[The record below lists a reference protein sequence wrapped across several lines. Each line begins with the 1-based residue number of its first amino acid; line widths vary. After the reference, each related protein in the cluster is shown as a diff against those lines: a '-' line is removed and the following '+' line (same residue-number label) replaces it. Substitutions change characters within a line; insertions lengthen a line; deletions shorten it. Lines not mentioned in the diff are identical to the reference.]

1 MAVRTIILV
10 ILFIFLVTI
19 VFPVFITQGCGMFQR
34 PEKGYRD
41 EKPYETTVYFHGE
54 GIIRNM
60 DLEEYIKGVVAA
72 EMPASFHHEALK
84 AQAVAARTYTVKRMT
99 ALGGSPNLD
108 HPEVDVCTDSTHC
121 QAWVSDED
129 FRKNLKGQFG
139 MFGYKKYLEN
149 VYQAVDETQG
159 LILVYRDE
167 IIDPLFHSTSGG
179 FTENS
184 EQVFSA
190 MVPYLRSVSSPY
202 EEHSPKLTDRVEMK
216 AADFVRTLRQ
226 KFDGLKIDAKD
237 IPSAIRVMETSQGG
251 KVISVRIGNRVVS
264 GREVRAAL
272 GLNSTDFKIGY
283 EGDTVVIT
291 TTGYGH
297 GVGMSQYGAD
307 GMANRGDTFD
317 RILRHYYT
325 GVDIKRIGEIFDKQS
340 GLPH

>member
-1 MAVRTIILV
+1 MGMRTIILV
-10 ILFIFLVTI
+10 VLFLFLVTI
-19 VFPVFITQGCGMFQR
+19 VLPVFITQGCDMFKGPQR
-34 PEKGYRD
+34 GYLD
-41 EKPYETTVYFHGE
+41 EKPYEASVYLHRE
-54 GIIRNM
+54 RVIRNM

-99 ALGGSPNLD
+99 SLGGSPNPD

-121 QAWVSDED
+121 QAWISDEE
-129 FRKNLKGQFG
+129 FRQHLRKQFG
-139 MFGYKKYLEN
+139 IFGYKKYLEN
-149 VYQAVDETQG
+149 VYNAVEDTRD
-159 LILVYRDE
+159 LILVYQDE

-184 EQVFSA
+184 EQVFSS

-202 EEHSPKLTDRVEMK
+202 EDHSPKLTTRVEMK
-216 AADFVRTLRQ
+216 ADDFVRTLQQ
-226 KFDGLKIDAKD
+226 KFDGLKIDKND
-237 IPSAIRVMETSQGG
+237 IPSAIQVLETSQGG
-251 KVISVRIGNRVVS
+251 KIISVRIGNKILS

-272 GLNSTDFKIGY
+272 GLNSTDFKIGC

-307 GMANRGDTFD
+307 GMARRGDTYD
-317 RILRHYYT
+317 RILKHYYT
-325 GVDIKRIGEIFDKQS
+325 GVDIKRIGELYI
-340 GLPH
+340 PH

>member
-1 MAVRTIILV
+1 MGMRTLV
-10 ILFIFLVTI
+10 LLILFMFLVTI
-19 VFPVFITQGCGMFQR
+19 VLPVFITQGCDMFKEPQ
-34 PEKGYRD
+34 KGYLD
-41 EKPYETTVYFHGE
+41 EKPYEAVVYLHQDRV
-54 GIIRNM
+54 IRNM

-72 EMPASFHHEALK
+72 EMPASFHSEALK

-99 ALGGSPNLD
+99 SLGGSPNPD
-108 HPEVDVCTDSTHC
+108 HPEVDVCTNSTHC
-121 QAWVSDED
+121 QAWISGDQ
-129 FRKNLKGQFG
+129 FRQNLRKQFG
-139 MFGYKKYLEN
+139 IFGYKKYLDN
-149 VYQAVDETQG
+149 VYRAVEDTRG
-159 LILVYRDE
+159 LILVYQDQ

-202 EEHSPKLTDRVEMK
+202 EEHSPKLIDRVEMK
-216 AADFVRTLRQ
+216 AADFVRTLEQ

-237 IPSAIRVMETSQGG
+237 IPSAVQVLEVSRGG
-251 KVISVRIGNRVVS
+251 KIINVRIGNKVLS

-272 GLNSTDFKIGY
+272 DLNSTNFKIGC

-307 GMANRGDTFD
+307 GMARMGDAFD
-317 RILRHYYT
+317 RILKHYYT
-325 GVDIKRIGEIFDKQS
+325 GVEIKRIGEVFD
-340 GLPH
+340 